1 MTKTWMAAI
10 AAMALVVTGCRSS
23 DPEPPENNLPDNV
36 APILDRDDAVD
47 VHSFAKPLE
56 ARVYHVALDLDVDFD
71 ARRVAGTATL
81 DIDVADDTETIT
93 LDSRNLAI
101 EKITDIEGNPLDWS
115 AGETSEALGTPITVT
130 FGDARKLVVHY
141 ASGEDASALQWL
153 TPEQTAGG
161 RHPFLLSQGQAIEN
175 RSWIPTQ
182 DSPGIRQTWEAQI
195 TVPTALTAVMSAES
209 VGEPVPEGETGR
221 TFKFEMD
228 KSVPPYLIAIAV
240 GDIEFR
246 PLGLRSGV
254 WAEPELLPAAAAELA
269 DTESMISAAE
279 DLFGPY
285 DWGRYDMIVL
295 PPSFPYGGMENPRLT
310 FLTPTFIAGDKSL
323 TALIAHELA
332 HSWSGNLATNAT
344 WADFWLNEGMTVWA
358 EQRIVEAVYGEEAYA
373 QQVALSMEDLDE
385 ELGNLEDWQKPL
397 AIDLKGK
404 HPDDGFNGVPYDK
417 GAAFLR
423 TIEAEVGREAFDQF
437 MRGWFQR
444 HAFSPVTSSMFVEE
458 LKQYLLDGDEER
470 AEALMLEQWVYGE
483 DMPENLAQ
491 PPADAFAEVDS
502 AITAFNGGGTP
513 NSEAWSGWNTAER
526 LRFLGGIEQD
536 LPTVRLDALNR
547 ELALNETGNNE
558 ILFLW
563 LKLAINNRYDPALP
577 RLERFLTTQGRRKF
591 VAPLIT
597 ALAEDTEWG
606 RPIAAE
612 IYAEARPLYHPITTR
627 GLDELNLLADIDDD
641 KESAET

>member
-1 MTKTWMAAI
+1 MMKTWMAAI
-10 AAMALVVTGCRSS
+10 AVMTLAITGCRNN
-23 DPEPPENNLPDNV
+23 DPEPPQSSLPDNV
-36 APILDRDDAVD
+36 APILDREDAVD

-56 ARVYHVALDLDVDFD
+56 ARVYHVALDLDVDFE
-71 ARRVAGTATL
+71 AQRVAGTAPL
-81 DIDVADDTETIT
+81 DIDVAEDAETIT

-101 EKITDIEGNPLDWS
+101 DKITDIEGNPLDWR
-115 AGETSEALGTPITVT
+115 AGDTDDALGTPITVT
-130 FGDARKLVVHY
+130 FGDARQLVVHY

-161 RHPFLLSQGQAIEN
+161 DHPFLLSQGQAIEN

-195 TVPTALTAVMSAES
+195 TVPAALTAVMSAET
-209 VGEPVPEGETGR
+209 VGDPVPEGETER

-240 GDIEFR
+240 GEIVYE

-254 WAEPELLPAAAAELA
+254 WAEPELIDAAAAELA
-269 DTESMISAAE
+269 DTEQMITAAQE
-279 DLFGPY
+279 LFGPY
-285 DWGRYDMIVL
+285 LWDKYDMIVL

-323 TALIAHELA
+323 TSLIAHELA

-358 EQRIVEAVYGEEAYA
+358 EQRIVEAVYGEEAYQ
-373 QQVALSMEDLDE
+373 QQVVLSMEDLGASLDDLE
-385 ELGNLEDWQKPL
+385 EWQKPL
-397 AIDLKGK
+397 AIDLEGK
-404 HPDDGFNGVPYDK
+404 HPDDGFNAVPYDK

-423 TIEAEVGREAFDQF
+423 TIEAEVGREAFDEF
-437 MRGWFQR
+437 MRGWFDR
-444 HAFSPVTSSMFVEE
+444 HAFSPVTSSMFIDEV
-458 LKQYLLDGDEER
+458 KQYLLDGDEQR
-470 AEALMLEQWVYGE
+470 AEALMLDAWVYGA
-483 DMPENLAQ
+483 DMPDNLVAA
-491 PPADAFAEVDS
+491 PEGAFAEVDA
-502 AITAFNGGGTP
+502 AIAAFNDGGTP
-513 NSEAWSGWNTAER
+513 NGEAWSGWNTAER
-526 LRFLGGIEQD
+526 LRFIGGIEQD

-547 ELALNETGNNE
+547 EFDLNDTGNNE

-563 LKLAINNRYDPALP
+563 LKLAIDNRYEAALP
-577 RLERFLTTQGRRKF
+577 RLERFLTEQGRRKF

-597 ALAEDTEWG
+597 ALAEDEEWG

-627 GLDELNLLADIDDD
+627 GLDDLGLVANLNED
-641 KESAET
+641 KESAES

>member
-1 MTKTWMAAI
+1 
-10 AAMALVVTGCRSS
+10 
-23 DPEPPENNLPDNV
+23 
-36 APILDRDDAVD
+36 
-47 VHSFAKPLE
+47 
-56 ARVYHVALDLDVDFD
+56 
-71 ARRVAGTATL
+71 
-81 DIDVADDTETIT
+81 
-93 LDSRNLAI
+93 
-101 EKITDIEGNPLDWS
+101 
-115 AGETSEALGTPITVT
+115 
-130 FGDARKLVVHY
+130 
-141 ASGEDASALQWL
+141 
-153 TPEQTAGG
+153 
-161 RHPFLLSQGQAIEN
+161 
-175 RSWIPTQ
+175 
-182 DSPGIRQTWEAQI
+182 
-195 TVPTALTAVMSAES
+195 
-209 VGEPVPEGETGR
+209 
-221 TFKFEMD
+221 
-228 KSVPPYLIAIAV
+228 
-240 GDIEFR
+240 
-246 PLGLRSGV
+246 
-254 WAEPELLPAAAAELA
+254 
-269 DTESMISAAE
+269 
-279 DLFGPY
+279 
-285 DWGRYDMIVL
+285 
-295 PPSFPYGGMENPRLT
+295 
-310 FLTPTFIAGDKSL
+310 
-323 TALIAHELA
+323 
-332 HSWSGNLATNAT
+332 
-344 WADFWLNEGMTVWA
+344 
-358 EQRIVEAVYGEEAYA
+358 
-373 QQVALSMEDLDE
+373 
-385 ELGNLEDWQKPL
+385 
-397 AIDLKGK
+397 
-404 HPDDGFNGVPYDK
+404 FNGVPYDK